1 MWFFR
6 VTGLRLLGTNGP
18 IIFHMVQSFL
28 IMCDTWNHT
37 WVHTYTHVRSFCSHT
52 RFYVLIVSNYL
63 CAALKIAQGYL

>member
-6 VTGLRLLGTNGP
+6 VTGLCLLGTNGP
-18 IIFHMVQSFL
+18 TIFHTVQSFL

-37 WVHTYTHVRSFCSHT
+37 WVRTYNHVTSFCSQT

-63 CAALKIAQGYL
+63 FAVLKIAQGYL